1 MIILYINLVV
11 YIGIV
16 YVYVSFMV
24 LSIYIAL
31 IRIDYSLVEVALD
44 FGVRSLKTFFI
55 VIVSLIKGGI
65 IVGSMLVFISVVGE
79 FVISELFGGSDSI
92 MIGRVLW

>member
-1 MIILYINLVV
+1 MYINLVV